1 MGFLSSLF
9 GGGSK
14 QPITTTN
21 VVSSKLPP
29 EIAPYIKQILTEG
42 QERFEA
48 EKAAGYQPYTGETTA
63 GLSAEQ
69 EQALAGLSGL
79 VGTTQPFIDEATQ
92 AVRGAADEFTGDTAQ
107 QYMSPYQ
114 QAVTDIEL
122 REAQRKY
129 EGTTLPKLEAQAIG
143 MGGMSGLGSRAGVEM
158 AEAQRSQNQLLADIQ
173 AKGSQKAFDK
183 GRDEF
188 NRQQARQRE
197 MAGDLSKLGTQT
209 FSSGLAEL
217 GALKSAG
224 EERQQLAQSALDEAY
239 FKFLEEKDFPKE
251 NLAEFQQ
258 LVYGNPLTRQTTT
271 TTQKPQLSTG
281 QNLLNLGVGATN
293 IFGQGGGFGSGFSM
307 ANLFSKK
314 EGGGLSDLPVV
325 NRKVP
330 GKAFTLP
337 ITPEENR
344 DVKELERINAIE
356 DEVERAKALKIFSLN
371 PLRRDPTKRRQRAT
385 AQDAMKKKI
394 KDSNAELLGK
404 LGIKNIGNIKSAKE
418 TGINTALGQVGTDT
432 SALAGIQ
439 SKYAGE
445 RAKINTGGEG
455 IVGNVDTQDPAKV
468 RNIMESLAAYAKGT
482 GEGMKR
488 TRQAKAKEQIANL
501 NAAEKAELA
510 RVTAAQA
517 ATRGLTKEKVTAG
530 VDAITAKG
538 KIDEKKLTAR
548 QANILEQLK
557 SGEVTEA
564 EIAKMPAEAAKEY
577 RDILKLLSD
586 LDKNKALSEQARAKA
601 KAEGK
606 TKLKDLP
613 PGLANHL
620 QASNLSKGYTY
631 KTDTNG
637 AISITD
643 KDNNPLTTK
652 AQIDQTKNFLLSLK
666 SYKSSQYD
674 TGGLISSTE
683 AKLTRLGKELEGETV
698 DKFSETTITFNKANP
713 NTKILLDITS
723 GGGLK
728 FTKDMRENYN
738 KYKGPNAPAGKAI
751 VIEKY
756 AKRIGSNNYTGNEV
770 KYKEI
775 AKQILELEIGL

>member
-9 GGGSK
+9 GGGGSK

-29 EIAPYIKQILTEG
+29 EIAPYVKQILTEG
-42 QERFEA
+42 QQMFEA
-48 EKAAGYQPYTGETTA
+48 EKAAGYQPYTGHTTA
-63 GLSAEQ
+63 SFSPEQ
-69 EQALAGLSGL
+69 EAALSGLSGL
-79 VGTTQPFIDEATQ
+79 VGTQQPFLDEAAQ
-92 AVRGAADEFTGDTAQ
+92 AVRGATDQFTGDVAA

-122 REAQRKY
+122 REAQRKF
-129 EGTTLPKLEAQAIG
+129 EGTTMPKLEAQAVG

-197 MAGDLSKLGTQT
+197 MAGDLSQLGTQT
-209 FSSGLAEL
+209 FTSGLSEL
-217 GALKSAG
+217 GALKSVG
-224 EERQQLAQSALDEAY
+224 EEKQEQSQNALDEAY
-239 FKFLEEKDFPKE
+239 FKFLEEKEFPQQ

-281 QNLLNLGVGATN
+281 QNLLNLGVGAAN
-293 IFGQGGGFGSGFSM
+293 IYGQGGGFGKGFSM
-307 ANLFSKK
+307 ANLFGKK
-314 EGGGLSDLPVV
+314 EGGGLADLPIVY
-325 NRKVP
+325 RQVP
-330 GKAFTLP
+330 GRTFP
-337 ITPEENR
+337 VSPEDNR
-344 DVKELERINAIE
+344 DVKELEKINAIA
-356 DEVERAKALKIFSLN
+356 DPIARAKALKIFSLN
-371 PLRRDPTKRRQRAT
+371 PLRRDPTKRRERAT
-385 AQDAMKKKI
+385 ARDARIKKI
-394 KDSNAELLGK
+394 KDNQAFARGVLGK
-404 LGIKNIGNIKSAKE
+404 ANIGDVKRATIG
-418 TGINTALGQVGTDT
+418 GIDTALGQVGTDT
-432 SALAGIQ
+432 QALAGIQ

-482 GEGMKR
+482 GEGMQR
-488 TRQAKAKEQIANL
+488 TRQAKAKEQLANL

-517 ATRGLTKEKVTAG
+517 ATRGLTEKKVTAV
-530 VDAITAKG
+530 VDAITATG

-577 RDILKLLSD
+577 RDILKLLSKLAVD
-586 LDKNKALSEQARAKA
+586 ASTAKLNKAKA

-613 PGLANHL
+613 ASLANHL

-631 KTDTNG
+631 KTDVNG

-643 KDNNPLTTK
+643 KNDKPLTTK
-652 AQIDQTKNFLLSLK
+652 AAIDQTKNFLLALK
-666 SYKSSQYD
+666 SYTSSQYD
-674 TGGLISSTE
+674 TGGLIKSTQQ
-683 AKLTRLGKELEGETV
+683 KLTRLGKELEGETI

-713 NTKILLDITS
+713 NTKILLDITI

-738 KYKGPNAPAGKAI
+738 KHKGPQGPAGKAA

-756 AKRIGSNNYTGNEV
+756 AKRIGANNYTSNED